1 LPTDFNKEDFES
13 SDPEEEDN
21 EEEEEEEDE
30 EEDQKPTTDLYS
42 FFITANS
49 LLARPNFVNQ
59 NTKQSKF
66 LPPTAATQK
75 KSKAKKAA
83 TSLNF
88 LPLGSAPALITE
100 DSNA

>member
-13 SDPEEEDN
+13 SDPDEEEN
-21 EEEEEEEDE
+21 EEEEEED
-30 EEDQKPTTDLYS
+30 DQKPTTDLYS
-42 FFITANS
+42 LFITANS

-88 LPLGSAPALITE
+88 LPLGSAPALKTE
-100 DSNA
+100 ESNA

>member
-13 SDPEEEDN
+13 SNSDEEDN
-21 EEEEEEEDE
+21 EEEDDE

-42 FFITANS
+42 LFITANS

-66 LPPTAATQK
+66 LPPTAASQK
-75 KSKAKKAA
+75 KSKSKKAA

-88 LPLGSAPALITE
+88 LPLGSAPALKTE
-100 DSNA
+100 ESNA

>member
-13 SDPEEEDN
+13 SDPDEEEN
-21 EEEEEEEDE
+21 EEEEED
-30 EEDQKPTTDLYS
+30 DQKPTTDLYS
-42 FFITANS
+42 LFITANS

-88 LPLGSAPALITE
+88 LPLGSAPALKTE
-100 DSNA
+100 ESNP

>member
-13 SDPEEEDN
+13 SDPDEEEN
-21 EEEEEEEDE
+21 EEEEEEDD
-30 EEDQKPTTDLYS
+30 DQKPTTDLYS
-42 FFITANS
+42 LFITANS

-88 LPLGSAPALITE
+88 LPLGSAPALKTE
-100 DSNA
+100 ESNP

>member
-1 LPTDFNKEDFES
+1 MPTDFNKEDFES
-13 SDPEEEDN
+13 SDPDEEEN
-21 EEEEEEEDE
+21 EEEEEEDD
-30 EEDQKPTTDLYS
+30 DQKSTTDLYS
-42 FFITANS
+42 LFITANS

-88 LPLGSAPALITE
+88 LPLGSAPALKTE
-100 DSNA
+100 ESNP

>member
-1 LPTDFNKEDFES
+1 MPTDFNKEDFES
-13 SDPEEEDN
+13 SDPDEEEN
-21 EEEEEEEDE
+21 EEEEEED
-30 EEDQKPTTDLYS
+30 DQKPTTDLYS
-42 FFITANS
+42 LFITANS

-88 LPLGSAPALITE
+88 LPLGSAPALKTE
-100 DSNA
+100 ESNP

>member
-1 LPTDFNKEDFES
+1 MPTDFNKEDFES
-13 SDPEEEDN
+13 SDPDEEDKEEEDD
-21 EEEEEEEDE
+21 DE

-42 FFITANS
+42 LFITANS

-88 LPLGSAPALITE
+88 LPLGSAPALKTE
-100 DSNA
+100 ESNP

>member
-13 SDPEEEDN
+13 SDPDEEEN
-21 EEEEEEEDE
+21 EEEEEED
-30 EEDQKPTTDLYS
+30 DQKPTTDLYS
-42 FFITANS
+42 LFITANS

-88 LPLGSAPALITE
+88 LPLGSAPALKTE
-100 DSNA
+100 ESNP

>member
-1 LPTDFNKEDFES
+1 MPTDFNKEDFES
-13 SDPEEEDN
+13 SDPDEEEN
-21 EEEEEEEDE
+21 EEEEEEDD
-30 EEDQKPTTDLYS
+30 DQKPTTDLYS
-42 FFITANS
+42 LFITANS

-88 LPLGSAPALITE
+88 LPLGSAPALKTE
-100 DSNA
+100 ESNP